1 MGEPQITTGQ
11 RVWIADESVPAGRRY
26 GRIFRIDPA
35 RGVLSRG
42 GVTIV
47 LEESKPAVTCSPSH
61 RGVEWDVAE
70 GRAED

>member
-1 MGEPQITTGQ
+1 MREPQITTGQ

-26 GRIFRIDPA
+26 GRILRIDPA

-42 GVTIV
+42 GLTIV
-47 LEESKPAVTCSPSH
+47 LEEGQAAVTCSPRR

-70 GRAED
+70 GPAL